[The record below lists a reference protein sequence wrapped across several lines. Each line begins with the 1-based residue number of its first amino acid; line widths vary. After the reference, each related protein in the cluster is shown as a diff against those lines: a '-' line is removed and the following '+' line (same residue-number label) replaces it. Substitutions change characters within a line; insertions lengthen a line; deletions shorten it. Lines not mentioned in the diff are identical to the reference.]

1 MLQLICQGDS
11 CFQANRAEL
20 TPDQLQR
27 VQYEGAECVIDRN
40 LARDDAQKL
49 FQAGERQLGT
59 DESAFLAVMAIR
71 HYYQLRATFEEYVKV
86 LYLVCNL

>member
-1 MLQLICQGDS
+1 M
-11 CFQANRAEL
+11 QANRAEL

-40 LARDDAQKL
+40 LAREDAQKL

-71 HYYQLRATFEEYVKV
+71 HQYQLRATFEEYVKV
-86 LYLVCNL
+86 LHYVL